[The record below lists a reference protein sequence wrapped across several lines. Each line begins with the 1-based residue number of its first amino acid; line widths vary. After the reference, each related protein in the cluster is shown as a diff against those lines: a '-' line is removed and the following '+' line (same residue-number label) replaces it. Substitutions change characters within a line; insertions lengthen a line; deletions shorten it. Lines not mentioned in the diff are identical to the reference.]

1 MGPESVKV
9 QVTFLGNGCS
19 GEVRVK
25 DIAADNTWDQ
35 VDLEYRRSPCQMPVT
50 QWTLDNNG
58 NNSQRVIYLAGLCE
72 LSKDW

>member
-25 DIAADNTWDQ
+25 DITVDNTWDQ
-35 VDLEYRRSPCQMPVT
+35 VDLEYR
-50 QWTLDNNG
+50 
-58 NNSQRVIYLAGLCE
+58 
-72 LSKDW
+72 